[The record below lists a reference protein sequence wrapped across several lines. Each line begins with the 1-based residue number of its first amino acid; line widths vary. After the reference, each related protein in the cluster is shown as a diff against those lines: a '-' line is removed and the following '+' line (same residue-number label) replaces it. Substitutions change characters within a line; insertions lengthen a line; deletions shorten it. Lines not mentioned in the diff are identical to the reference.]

1 MVLHALRRLTAL
13 QAGPAASGA
22 AGASSGA
29 DGKAEV
35 PSAGGEAKV
44 LSAGGETEVP
54 STDGE
59 VRVPSGDGG
68 AEVPLANGEAD
79 FPPAGEY
86 ASWPADD
93 EAALALNGDTLVLPV
108 LGDIDDV
115 TAPPSAEQHHPASSP
130 SRPHIAVGGT
140 VALLDDQIAAS
151 SIDYKAYSALAGP
164 LTRPQ
169 WDEPYQVGTVI
180 TWSQQLEGDLASTAR
195 AVVDTSRNGRG
206 PYTGRD
212 HPRWCNPPGRALGP
226 APKLDPGP
234 AGIDG
239 YLWIK
244 DPGAS
249 GGPCHGGPPAGRDWP
264 KYAAALAG
272 ASQQ

>member
-93 EAALALNGDTLVLPV
+93 EAALALNG
-108 LGDIDDV
+108 
-115 TAPPSAEQHHPASSP
+115 
-130 SRPHIAVGGT
+130 GT

-206 PYTGRD
+206 PYIGRD

-249 GGPCHGGPPAGRDWP
+249 GGPCHGGPPTGQGWP